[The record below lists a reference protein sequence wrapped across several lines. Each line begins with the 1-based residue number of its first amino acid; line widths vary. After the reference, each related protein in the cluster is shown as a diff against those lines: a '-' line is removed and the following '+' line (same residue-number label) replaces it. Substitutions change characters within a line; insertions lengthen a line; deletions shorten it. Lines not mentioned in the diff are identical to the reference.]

1 VSLKAQG
8 ERVVL
13 SLQDNSFFFHYIE
26 GGSSMTAVIIA
37 VLGIAVGVSLITDLS
52 SRRILNIITFP
63 AILLGFILHTA
74 SAGLEGF
81 FFSGI
86 GFLVGLGLLLIPFFL
101 GGMGA
106 GDVKLMAAVGALMG
120 TGFVLSVFLFA
131 GITGGLMALYMI
143 ARDRGAFTSLKSI
156 MYAVPLLKGTAGSF
170 QAFRS
175 QAKKTTLPYGVAIAA
190 GTVITFAGSVIGG
203 VLPV

>member
-1 VSLKAQG
+1 
-8 ERVVL
+8 
-13 SLQDNSFFFHYIE
+13 
-26 GGSSMTAVIIA
+26 MTVVIIA

-81 FFSGI
+81 FFSGT

-143 ARDRGAFTSLKSI
+143 ARDRGAFTSAASI
-156 MYAVPLLKGTAGSF
+156 IYAVPLLKGTAGSF
-170 QAFRS
+170 KAFRS
-175 QAKKTTLPYGVAIAA
+175 RAKKTTLPYGVAIAA
-190 GTVITFAGSVIGG
+190 GTIITFAGSVIGG